1 MKKKE
6 TEQRKKEDFV
16 KQSDHRLTN
25 QIEDMLHFLELSA
38 AAAAAVAA
46 AAAAAAATT
55 TKTREKRRSRNKAN
69 CQHNYYPV
77 KNRFLLNLFCVL
89 KSSL

>member
-1 MKKKE
+1 MNWLNKFKKNISVINAKKKE

-38 AAAAAVAA
+38 AAAAAATT
-46 AAAAAAATT
+46 TT
-55 TKTREKRRSRNKAN
+55 TKTREKKKKQKQSELSA
-69 CQHNYYPV
+69 
-77 KNRFLLNLFCVL
+77 
-89 KSSL
+89 